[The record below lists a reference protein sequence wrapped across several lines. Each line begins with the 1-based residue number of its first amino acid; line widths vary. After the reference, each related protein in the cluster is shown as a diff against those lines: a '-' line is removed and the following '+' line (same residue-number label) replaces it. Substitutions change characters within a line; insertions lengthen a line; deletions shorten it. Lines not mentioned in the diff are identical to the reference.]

1 MSAVGIGLR
10 AKEIDIPAKT
20 SQKVDRIIRAGVAL
34 RKRLNEVQQAI
45 EANNLLIIPHAE
57 NMAGISGQKKVGFQ
71 SKEGFVEIRFS
82 DNIVYRE
89 SDMTK
94 IKVIL
99 GPVFDQAFSRETAYA
114 LNLTDIPEIKR
125 LLGKNY
131 DQLVKEQT
139 IHKHKKKLR
148 DMLCD
153 GDSETSKKLREVIL
167 IEPNKPSITFLKP
180 EG

>member
-10 AKEIDIPAKT
+10 AKEFEIPAKN
-20 SQKVDRIIRAGVAL
+20 SQKIDRIIKAGVAL
-34 RKRLNEVQQAI
+34 RKRLGEVQQAI
-45 EANNLLIIPHAE
+45 EANNQLIIPHAE
-57 NMAGISGQKKVGFQ
+57 NLAGISGQKKVGFQ

-89 SDMTK
+89 SEMTK
-94 IKVIL
+94 IKGIL
-99 GPVFDQAFSRETAYA
+99 GPVFDQAFSRETVYA

-131 DQLVKEQT
+131 DQLVREQT

-148 DMLCD
+148 DMLSD
-153 GDSETSKKLREVIL
+153 GDSETSKKLREIIL